1 MAVRQD
7 VHRHGVEMA
16 IVTVCVMW
24 HLVALMV
31 VTAVGLGL
39 GRVTWILAH
48 RYAVVRRNLLV
59 SVQIR
64 QATVLRVRLATSEC
78 P

>member
-7 VHRHGVEMA
+7 VHLHGVEMA

-39 GRVTWILAH
+39 GRVTWEADITGMH
-48 RYAVVRRNLLV
+48 QVEVGAVSR
-59 SVQIR
+59 
-64 QATVLRVRLATSEC
+64 
-78 P
+78 